1 MKTRIQI
8 ISLFLVFFAFGSYGG
23 NEKIKATNVANNV
36 VAVDAAS
43 NLFDLTNSL
52 VGEYGKVNPNLKFS
66 LNKISDAASLNL
78 EAGTLMFLNENQL
91 AGIKGQQAWQTL
103 IGRTVVVPI
112 VSARNP
118 YLSELLQ
125 RGVSLDKLKTALQGS
140 EKWGNLLNE
149 SQSELVHVF
158 TLKDE
163 AVNSIL
169 FDLQKEAEQNKSLEL
184 KEFISAVQNDPFA
197 IGFCKLTQISDSQGN
212 GFISGVKLVPID
224 KNANGKI
231 DYMENIYA
239 DMQSFTRGVWI
250 GKYPHEL
257 TSSVFV
263 VSQEKPMNE
272 SEIAFM
278 KWIVTNGQE
287 QLVANGFSSLNYNEQ
302 LAQLAKLDEPQL
314 YASLP
319 TERANTLMSGLLLV
333 LIVIVLGGVCVELV
347 FRAFARKS
355 KKVANISIETIKA
368 FTEEVVIAPKGIY
381 FDRSH
386 SWAFMRKN
394 GTIKVGIDDFLQHV
408 TGKITKV
415 DLREPGTKIRK
426 GDRLCSIIRKGK
438 VLHVYSP
445 ITGTILEVNEKL
457 KMSSAL
463 INSDPYSDGWI
474 YMIEPVN
481 WELEVQY
488 LQIADRFKANLKNEF
503 QRLKDFLESSLKS
516 VSPDFAYAVLQDG
529 GSFVDHP
536 LAELGPDVWDDFQTK
551 FIDAAK

>member
-1 MKTRIQI
+1 M
-8 ISLFLVFFAFGSYGG
+8 FFAFVSYGG
-23 NEKIKATNVANNV
+23 NEKTKATNVTNNV
-36 VAVDAAS
+36 VALGAS
-43 NLFDLTNSL
+43 ANLFDLTNGL
-52 VGEYGKVNPNLKFS
+52 VGEYGKVNPSLKFS
-66 LNKISDAASLNL
+66 LNKISDAASLNS
-78 EAGTLMFLNENQL
+78 EAGTLLFLNEIQL
-91 AGIKGQQAWQTL
+91 TGIKGQQVWQTL
-103 IGRTVVVPI
+103 IGRTVVVPV

-118 YLSELLQ
+118 YLNELLQ

-140 EKWGNLLNE
+140 EKWGNLLN
-149 SQSELVHVF
+149 SSGSEQIHVF

-169 FDLQKEAEQNKSLEL
+169 LNWQKDAKQNNSLEL
-184 KEFISAVQNDPFA
+184 KEFILAVQNDPLA
-197 IGFCKLTQISDSQGN
+197 IGFCKLTQVSDLESG
-212 GFISGVKLVPID
+212 GFISGLNLVPID
-224 KNANGKI
+224 KNSNGKI
-231 DYMENIYA
+231 DYMENIYD
-239 DMQSFTRGVWI
+239 DMQSLTRGIWI

-263 VSQEKPMNE
+263 VSQEKPTNE
-272 SEIAFM
+272 SEIAFL
-278 KWIVTNGQE
+278 KWVVTNGQE
-287 QLVANGFSSLNYNEQ
+287 QLTANGFSSLNYNEQ
-302 LAQLAKLDEPQL
+302 LAQLAKFDEPQM
-314 YASLP
+314 YASMS
-319 TERANTLMSGLLLV
+319 TERANTLMSGLLLA

-355 KKVANISIETIKA
+355 KSTANVIVETIRA

-381 FDRSH
+381 FDPSH

-457 KMSSAL
+457 KMNSAL

-481 WELEVQY
+481 WELEVRY

-536 LAELGPDVWDDFQTK
+536 LADFGPDIWDDFQTK